1 MEENKNQES
10 FIGKAL
16 EYDYTKSVTVDI
28 NVAYIEALQRITRF
42 FLTEVIEDLET
53 VPEMFAKFNKIIQ
66 DKKVTEETKLSEID
80 KMIYTLYTLQLELN
94 QKAKDLG
101 YVKEVE
107 RKSSKDEMLK
117 NLDELVKKID
127 PSDNDVDMK
136 RVEQL
141 YSLLNKK

>member
-1 MEENKNQES
+1 
-10 FIGKAL
+10 
-16 EYDYTKSVTVDI
+16 
-28 NVAYIEALQRITRF
+28 
-42 FLTEVIEDLET
+42 
-53 VPEMFAKFNKIIQ
+53 MFAKFNKIIQ

-94 QKAKDLG
+94 QKARDLG

-127 PSDNDVDMK
+127 PNDNDVDMK

>member
-16 EYDYTKSVTVDI
+16 EYDYTKSITVEI

-42 FLTEVIEDLET
+42 FLTDVIEDLET

-94 QKAKDLG
+94 QKARDLG

-127 PSDNDVDMK
+127 PNDNDVDMK

-141 YSLLNKK
+141 YNLLNKK